1 MDNNP
6 LEDLSLA
13 DRIQE
18 MMTSP
23 VIEEILDSVE
33 REIFEEWITSGD
45 SDKRETLYHEFSG
58 MQRFLKRVRAHMDNA
73 TLIRSRK

>member
-1 MDNNP
+1 MDDP

-18 MMTSP
+18 LMTSP
-23 VIEEILDSVE
+23 VIEEVFNSVE
-33 REIFEEWITSGD
+33 REIFEEWITSAD
-45 SDKRETLYHEFSG
+45 SNKRESLYHEFAG